1 MSINLFFIYF
11 LLSGQIDQEKKN
23 NFQNFGRL
31 SKDTL
36 TNWMKIIN
44 LGNNTKSNVL
54 LGKG

>member
-36 TNWMKIIN
+36 TIWMKIIN